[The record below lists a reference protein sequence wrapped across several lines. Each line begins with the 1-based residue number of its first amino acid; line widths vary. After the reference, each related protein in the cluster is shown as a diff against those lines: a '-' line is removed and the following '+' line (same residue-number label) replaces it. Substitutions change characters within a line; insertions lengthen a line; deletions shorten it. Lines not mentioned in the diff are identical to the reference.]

1 MKHVLAAVV
10 LSLAVA
16 APQAAAAQT
25 RTAGR
30 TVDEL
35 VLNDGSRV
43 FGSVEYETN
52 AEIVFTTTAGATIRA
67 PRDKVVSIR
76 RVSGRMVRG
85 EFQRDDPND
94 TRLLFGPTGRAL
106 PKGQVYLGVYD
117 VLMPFVQVG
126 ITDRI
131 SIGGGTPLVFNT
143 EDWDRL
149 YWITPKVQLLSRN
162 GTHVAAGVFHGFD
175 SKDHAGIAYGVV
187 TKDAGSGSVTAGAG
201 LGYASESGNGGVAM
215 FGAEARLRRNLTFV
229 TENYVWKSAGIV
241 SGGVRFFGEHLS
253 ADLAVGIVVVDS
265 PVAFPIVNFVYRF

>member
-1 MKHVLAAVV
+1 VKHVLAAVV

-25 RTAGR
+25 GTAGR

-52 AEIVFTTTAGATIRA
+52 AEIVFKTTAGAAIRA
-67 PRDKVVSIR
+67 PRDKVASIR
-76 RVSGRMVRG
+76 RVSGRMVNG

-117 VLMPFVQVG
+117 VLMPFMQVG

-131 SIGGGTPLVFNT
+131 SIGGGTPLIFNT

-175 SKDHAGIAYGVV
+175 SNDHAGIAYGVV

-201 LGYASESGNGGVAM
+201 IGYASESGNGGVAM
-215 FGAEARLRRNLTFV
+215 FGAEAPLRRNLKFV
-229 TENYVWKSAGIV
+229 TENYIWKSSGIV

-253 ADLAVGIVVVDS
+253 ADLAVGIIMVDS